1 MSTLKILSLNCRGL
15 NNTLK
20 RRMLF
25 KQFLDFNICSLQ
37 ETYVTQNNVS
47 VWKQDWSGELLYI
60 NGTSN
65 SNGLIILVN
74 KNFSY
79 SNLKEIEINERCFG
93 ISFTHND
100 KDFVVFNM
108 YAPSLKAE
116 RVDFLR
122 DLPDLSQF
130 YLPHSYVIGPFRG
143 T

>member
-79 SNLKEIEINERCFG
+79 SNLKEIEINE
-93 ISFTHND
+93 
-100 KDFVVFNM
+100 
-108 YAPSLKAE
+108 
-116 RVDFLR
+116 
-122 DLPDLSQF
+122 
-130 YLPHSYVIGPFRG
+130 
-143 T
+143 